1 MPLLMTIVDPA
12 DLVALPEGLVAP
24 LKPDAWVAHGPDRH
38 VAWGSVEGLEGRCSL
53 WWSETPSWPGAR
65 LGLVGHFA
73 AASAAAAAGLLEAAC
88 HLLAEQGCT
97 LAVGPMDGCT
107 WRSYRLV
114 TERGGHPP
122 FLFDLE
128 TPPEY
133 PAWWEI
139 AGFRCFQTYHSD
151 LAEALDLQDPRLD
164 RVRGRM
170 EKADIQ
176 IRPMDAANFEA
187 DLIRIFEISEASFRG
202 NVLYTPLGREAFLDL
217 YRPAAGFVEAGL
229 SLLAEGP
236 EGPEGFIFTVP
247 NALQAQRGEPIDTV
261 VVKTLAV
268 RPGRTT
274 AGLGKLLLEESQR
287 AAYNRGFR
295 RAVHALMHD
304 QNVSTVLSG
313 GRCIRRYALYA
324 RDLA

>member
-1 MPLLMTIVDPA
+1 MPLIMDTANPI
-12 DLVALPEGLVAP
+12 DLLALPEGLVAA
-24 LKPDAWVAHGPDRH
+24 LDSRVWAAHGAERH
-38 VAWGSVEGLEGRCSL
+38 LAWGGEALEARCSL
-53 WWSETPSWPGAR
+53 WWTETPLWPGAR
-65 LGLVGHFA
+65 LGLVGHFD

-88 HLLAEQGCT
+88 RILSEQGCT

-107 WRSYRLV
+107 WRSYRFA
-114 TERGGHPP
+114 TEWGDHPP
-122 FLFDLE
+122 FLFDLA

-133 PAWWEI
+133 PAWWEA
-139 AGFRCFQTYHSD
+139 AGFHSFQTYHSN
-151 LAEALDLQDPRLD
+151 LAEDLDLQDPRLD
-164 RVRGRM
+164 RVRKRM
-170 EKADIQ
+170 EGAGIH
-176 IRPMDAANFEA
+176 IRPMNAANFEA

-202 NVLYTPLGREAFLDL
+202 NVLYAPLDQEAFLEL
-217 YRPAAGFVEAGL
+217 YRPAAGLVEAGF

-247 NALQAQRGEPIDTV
+247 DALQGQRGEPIDTV

-268 RPGRTT
+268 RPGRAT

-287 AAYNRGFR
+287 AAHERGFR

-304 QNVSTVLSG
+304 QNVSTVLGG
-313 GRCIRRYALYA
+313 GRCIRRYALFA